1 MLAKKEKGAEK
12 MDLDTGIFVFEILG
26 VIAFAFSG
34 AILAIRKMYGSVGSH
49 RPGRDHRCGRG
60 IIRDVILGINPPM
73 AFTSPEQTAI
83 ACLVSVVIFCPVA
96 YCQKKGI
103 DSLFHKLDLYMTIF
117 DAVGLAALR
126 SPGFRWPM
134 ATAMGIICSFISSWA
149 PSPVWAAVCC
159 GM

>member
-1 MLAKKEKGAEK
+1 

-34 AILAIRKMYGSVGSH
+34 AILAIRKCMDLLGVIVLAVTTAVG
-49 RPGRDHRCGRG
+49 GGV
-60 IIRDVILGINPPM
+60 IRDVILGTNPPM

-83 ACLVSVVIFCPVA
+83 ACLVAVVIFCAVA

-117 DAVGLAALR
+117 
-126 SPGFRWPM
+126 
-134 ATAMGIICSFISSWA
+134 
-149 PSPVWAAVCC
+149 
-159 GM
+159 